1 MRSRSV
7 FHAVLVSAGV
17 LMLSACA
24 TTEPKGALLERKF
37 QQTAKYYDKYQHQ
50 GQLVYCKRGATR
62 SMPPVDCIT
71 ESALRLQV
79 ENYQRTR
86 NPMERGGPPYVDSV
100 PGG

>member
-1 MRSRSV
+1 MRSHRV
-7 FHAVLVSAGV
+7 FPVCLLSAGV
-17 LMLSACA
+17 LVLAACA
-24 TTEPKGALLERKF
+24 TSQPRGALLEKKF
-37 QQTAKYYDKYQHQ
+37 QQTAKYYDKYQHE